1 MDGEA
6 GSSTLQS
13 GPLLRPTVPRPYAVL
28 SLIRDSCEPIHSQGG
43 VTIGPEQSDGKKGLS
58 LFLVAFSR
66 LRRRPSELPSQDSE
80 ATELSQLMAY
90 FDYQDVWYEL
100 FQAGAEDLGLWWAD
114 VVKNKMR
121 FNRAMSELYDYSLVE
136 TVRETTAYTRA
147 CTTGRWNA

>member
-1 MDGEA
+1 
-6 GSSTLQS
+6 
-13 GPLLRPTVPRPYAVL
+13 
-28 SLIRDSCEPIHSQGG
+28 
-43 VTIGPEQSDGKKGLS
+43 
-58 LFLVAFSR
+58 
-66 LRRRPSELPSQDSE
+66 
-80 ATELSQLMAY
+80 MAY